1 MYELSRQRYR
11 EMKAFCL
18 QYYDM
23 KRRIDELD
31 GKEVENSSDPT
42 AYVAVTRQ
50 DLEHA
55 VKLIEMTAFDLGKF
69 PGETILKIV
78 AEGRSIGEVC
88 SSGEIDICKWY
99 LRKFYWMLSVRKGV

>member
-1 MYELSRQRYR
+1 
-11 EMKAFCL
+11 
-18 QYYDM
+18 M

-31 GKEVENSSDPT
+31 GKEVSDTQDPT

-55 VKLIEMTAFDLGKF
+55 VKLIETTAFDLGKF
-69 PGETILKIV
+69 PGDTILKIV
-78 AEGRSIGEVC
+78 AEGKAIGEVC
-88 SSGEIDICKWY
+88 LPEDVDICKWY